1 VESHLKGKFYKVDLN
16 GPSCTCPHFLIRMKK
31 IGEECKH
38 INAVKERYG
47 KVKQVSL
54 KNKNKSDK
62 ILDFVRKKGSA
73 DAMELIKK
81 FGEKGVDDLIK
92 RGDLIEERGVVKVLE

>member
-1 VESHLKGKFYKVDLN
+1 MVSEDDVTKLLTQVGVKPAAFVACSGLKGDNV
-16 GPSCTCPHFLIRMKK
+16 
-31 IGEECKH
+31 
-38 INAVKERYG
+38 
-47 KVKQVSL
+47 
-54 KNKNKSDK
+54 KNKSDK